1 MFLEIDHLNLWFNSF
16 DENSHPVRNQV
27 LFDVSLSLE
36 KGQTVALVGESGSGK
51 TITATSIL
59 RLLEDS
65 CNIRQEGEIR
75 LEGRNILTLSP
86 EEIRKIRGNRIAMI
100 FQEPMTSLNPVYTI
114 GNQLLEPL
122 RLHLHMGKKEA
133 EREAIRL
140 LERTGIDDPAG
151 RLRTY
156 PHQLSG
162 GQRQRVMIAM
172 ALACRPALL
181 IADEPTTA
189 LDVTIQAQILALI
202 KDIQKEYGMAVLLI
216 THDLEMVRR
225 HAATLFIM
233 QHGRIVESGATEQVF
248 TAPSHPYTRCLMSAI
263 PQDRKDSPPPGP
275 VLLETDKLCC
285 HFQLLGGWVHPF
297 KRQKK
302 IIRAVDE
309 VSLRLCRGTTW
320 GIVGES
326 GSGKTTLGLAILKLV
341 HSTGPIFFAGQ
352 DIQPWSNRRL
362 RPLRSDIQIVFQDPF
377 SSLSP
382 RFSVQEIIE
391 EGLQIHTP
399 NATGEERFQ
408 LVVDTLREVG
418 LEEEMAFRYPHE
430 FSGGQRQRIAIA
442 RAIVLRPKL
451 LILDEPT
458 SALDVTIQGQII
470 DLLLELQKKYG
481 MTYMFISH
489 DLRVVRALAD
499 YVAVM
504 QHGRIIEAGPAQ
516 EIFTSPVQD
525 YTRTLFAAA
534 LGEPGEPPISPRA
547 LPADLG
553 GTCRR

>member
-1 MFLEIDHLNLWFNSF
+1 MFLEIDRLNLWFNSF
-16 DENSHPVRNQV
+16 DENNRPVEKQV
-27 LFDVSLSLE
+27 LFDVTLALE
-36 KGQTVALVGESGSGK
+36 KGRTTALVGESGSGK
-51 TITATSIL
+51 TVTAASIL
-59 RLLEDS
+59 RLLEES
-65 CNIRQEGEIR
+65 CNIRLEGEIR
-75 LEGRNILTLSP
+75 LEGSNLLALPP

-114 GNQLLEPL
+114 GNQLIEPL
-122 RLHLHMGKKEA
+122 RLHRRLGRKEA
-133 EREAIRL
+133 EREATGL
-140 LERTGIDDPAG
+140 LDRTGIDDPAG
-151 RLRTY
+151 RLRAY

-162 GQRQRVMIAM
+162 GQRQRVIIAM

-202 KDIQKEYGMAVLLI
+202 NDIQKEYGMAVLLI

-233 QHGRIVESGATEQVF
+233 QHGRIVESGSTAQVF
-248 TAPSHPYTRCLMSAI
+248 AAPSHPYTRSLMSAI
-263 PQDRKDSPPPGP
+263 PAHRREGAEPGP
-275 VLLETDKLCC
+275 VLLETDRLSCR
-285 HFQLLGGWVHPF
+285 FELLGGWVHPF
-297 KRQKK
+297 KRRKK
-302 IIRAVDE
+302 VIRAVDE
-309 VSLRLCRGTTW
+309 VSLRLHQGTTW

-341 HSTGPIFFAGQ
+341 HSTGPILFAGQ
-352 DIQPWSNRRL
+352 DIQPLTNRRL
-362 RPLRSDIQIVFQDPF
+362 RPLRHDIQIVFQDPF

-382 RFSVQEIIE
+382 RFTVQEIIE
-391 EGLQIHTP
+391 EGLRIHFP
-399 NATGEERFQ
+399 RASREERFQ
-408 LVVDTLREVG
+408 LVVDTLGEVG

-470 DLLLELQKKYG
+470 DLLLQLQNRYG
-481 MTYMFISH
+481 MTYLFISH
-489 DLRVVRALAD
+489 DLRVIRALAD

-504 QHGRIIEAGPAQ
+504 RHGRIIEAGPVRQ
-516 EIFTSPVQD
+516 IFTAPAQD

-534 LGEPGEPPISPRA
+534 LVS
-547 LPADLG
+547 
-553 GTCRR
+553 

>member
-16 DENSHPVRNQV
+16 DDEKPAHKQV
-27 LFDVSLSLE
+27 LFDVSLTLQ
-36 KGQTVALVGESGSGK
+36 KGETVALVGESGSGK
-51 TITATSIL
+51 SITALSIL

-65 CNIRQEGEIR
+65 CDIRLEGEIR
-75 LEGRNILTLSP
+75 FEDRNLLSLSP
-86 EEIRKIRGNRIAMI
+86 EKIRKIRGNRIAMI
-100 FQEPMTSLNPVYTI
+100 FQEPMTSLNPVYSI
-114 GNQLLEPL
+114 GNQLMEPL
-122 RLHLHMGKKEA
+122 RLHLGMDNKEA
-133 EREAIRL
+133 EKEAIRL
-140 LERTGIDDPAG
+140 LQRTGIEDPVG
-151 RLRTY
+151 RLHAY

-172 ALACRPALL
+172 ALACHPSLL

-225 HAATLFIM
+225 HASSISIM
-233 QHGRIVESGATEQVF
+233 QHGRIVESGKTKAIF
-248 TAPSHPYTRCLMSAI
+248 AAPSHPYTRCLMSAI
-263 PQDRKDSPPPGP
+263 PASGRGAPPLGP
-275 VLLETDKLCC
+275 LLLATKNLSC
-285 HFQLLGGWVHPF
+285 HFQMYSGWVHPF
-297 KRQKK
+297 KRRKTTIK
-302 IIRAVDE
+302 AVDA
-309 VSLRLCRGTTW
+309 VSLSLHRGSTW

-326 GSGKTTLGLAILKLV
+326 GSGKTTLGMAILKLV
-341 HSTGPIFFAGQ
+341 HSTGAIVFDGQ
-352 DIQPWSNRRL
+352 DIQPWSTSRL

-382 RFSVQEIIE
+382 RFTVQEIIE
-391 EGLQIHTP
+391 EGLRVHTP
-399 NATGEERFQ
+399 NSTREERYQ
-408 LVVDTLREVG
+408 LVIDTLLEVG

-470 DLLLELQKKYG
+470 ALLVALQKKYD

-499 YVAVM
+499 HVAVM
-504 QHGRIIEAGPAQ
+504 QHGKIIESGPAQ
-516 EIFTSPVQD
+516 EIFTSPVQE

-534 LGEPGEPPISPRA
+534 LGS
-547 LPADLG
+547 
-553 GTCRR
+553 